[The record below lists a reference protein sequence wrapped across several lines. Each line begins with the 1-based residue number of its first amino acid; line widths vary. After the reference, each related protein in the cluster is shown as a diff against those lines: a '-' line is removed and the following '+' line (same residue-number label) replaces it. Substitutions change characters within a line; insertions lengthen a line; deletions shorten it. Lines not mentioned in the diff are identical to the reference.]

1 MAAGKNS
8 AHYAPESIVSV
19 NLEIEFDV
27 IIAINCIVLSAV
39 VAQPLA
45 RSLRNLVHVL
55 RVAGSNPPHSKNVL
69 NSVVHSWLF

>member
-55 RVAGSNPPHSKNVL
+55 RRRRFKSPSL
-69 NSVVHSWLF
+69 QECTEFSCS